1 MANKANSDMVLFM
14 VIRKFKIDLKLLNEY
29 VCQLLR
35 YSKKL
40 ELTNQLG
47 FFYQLILL
55 KRDLALKKT
64 CNIQWSTNAIL
75 ADLNR
80 YNFGRNDF
88 IIRPMISINNKMLV
102 QTKKGSKPMYD
113 ILNT

>member
-1 MANKANSDMVLFM
+1 MANKANSDIVFFM

-40 ELTNQLG
+40 ELTNQLV

-55 KRDLALKKT
+55 KRDLALKKS

-80 YNFGRNDF
+80 CNFCRNDF

-102 QTKKGSKPMYD
+102 QTKKGSKPLYD

>member
-1 MANKANSDMVLFM
+1 MSTVKIQQK
-14 VIRKFKIDLKLLNEY
+14 IRIDK
-29 VCQLLR
+29 
-35 YSKKL
+35 S
-40 ELTNQLG
+40 TG

-55 KRDLALKKT
+55 KRDLALKKS